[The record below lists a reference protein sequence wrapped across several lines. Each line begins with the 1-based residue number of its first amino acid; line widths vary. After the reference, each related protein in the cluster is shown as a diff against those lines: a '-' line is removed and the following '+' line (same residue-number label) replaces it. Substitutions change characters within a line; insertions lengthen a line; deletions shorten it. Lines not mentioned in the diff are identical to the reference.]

1 MVNREHAHLS
11 VRMWSGAGGYMWIQ
25 ASSQTFPAGV
35 VKRTCCQNGGSEK
48 AVLTLMASAD

>member
-1 MVNREHAHLS
+1 MCGTVCGVE
-11 VRMWSGAGGYMWIQ
+11 WEGYMWIQ

-35 VKRTCCQNGGSEK
+35 VKRTCCQNGGSEE